1 MNFVDTPILGVTIV
15 ELEPLRDDRGFF
27 ARAFSAPEFAEH
39 GLASV
44 VAQVNLSSN
53 SVRGTVR
60 GLHYQVSPA
69 PEAKLIR
76 CIAGAAHLVVVD
88 MRDDS
93 PTRLQHVAVEL
104 RRGDLRSLHVPE
116 LCAVGMQTL
125 EDATE
130 LLYQVSGYYTPGA
143 ERGLRWN
150 DPALGIDWP
159 LPPSVISVK
168 DAAWPLLDDDARR

>member
-1 MNFVDTPILGVTIV
+1 MKFIDTPISGATIV
-15 ELEPLRDDRGFF
+15 QLEPLRDDRGFF

-53 SVRGTVR
+53 AVRGTVR

-76 CIAGAAHLVVVD
+76 CIAGAAYMVVVD

-116 LCAVGMQTL
+116 QCAVGMQTL
-125 EDATE
+125 EDSTE
-130 LLYQVSGYYTPGA
+130 LLYQVSGFYTPGA
-143 ERGLRWN
+143 ERGLRWD
-150 DPALGIDWP
+150 DPALGIAWP
-159 LPPSVISVK
+159 LPASVISAK
-168 DAAWPLLDDDARR
+168 DAAWPLLASESAR

>member
-1 MNFVDTPILGVTIV
+1 MKFIDTPIAGVTIV
-15 ELEPLRDDRGFF
+15 ELEPLRDERGFF
-27 ARAFSAPEFAEH
+27 ARAFSAPEFGEH
-39 GLASV
+39 GLATV

-53 SVRGTVR
+53 AVRGTVR
-60 GLHYQVSPA
+60 GLHFQDAPA

-88 MRDDS
+88 MREHS

-125 EDATE
+125 EDGTE
-130 LLYQVSGYYTPGA
+130 LLYQVSGFYTPSA
-143 ERGLRWN
+143 ERGLRWD
-150 DPALGIDWP
+150 DPALDIDWP
-159 LPPSVISVK
+159 LPAAVISSK
-168 DAAWPLLDDDARR
+168 DAAWPLLETAAPR